1 MATPT
6 VVLVHGAFAESASWN
21 DVIRHL
27 YQNQVT
33 SVAVANPLRSV
44 SIDGAYLRDVLDS
57 IDGPVVLVG
66 HSYGGFVITEAGT
79 HPSVEALVYVGAFA
93 PDHGENAF
101 ELSTKFPGSTLGEA
115 LDAHP
120 VSTGGNEFV
129 IRRDKFHHQFAADVP
144 EQVAGL
150 MGATQRPVTEK
161 ALTEPLPTPT
171 PAWRERPTWFIYGDE
186 DLNIPAELQRFQTQ
200 RAGARVVRELE
211 GASHAISVSQPVEV
225 AEVIL
230 EAVATVRAADHGAV
244 VA

>member
-27 YQNQVT
+27 YQNEVT

-44 SIDGAYLRDVLDS
+44 TIDAAYLRDVLDS
-57 IDGPVVLVG
+57 IPGPIVLVG
-66 HSYGGFVITEAGT
+66 HSYGGFVITEAGS

-101 ELSTKFPGSTLGEA
+101 ELSTKFPGSSLGEA

-129 IRRDKFHHQFAADVP
+129 IRRDAFHHQFAADVP
-144 EQVAGL
+144 VQVAGL
-150 MGATQRPVTEK
+150 MGATQRPVTEA
-161 ALTEPLPTPT
+161 ALTEPLPTET
-171 PAWRERPTWFIYGDE
+171 PAWRARPTWFVYGDE
-186 DLNIPAELQRFQTQ
+186 DLNIPAELQRFQTA
-200 RAGARVVRELE
+200 RAGARVVRELP

-230 EAVATVRAADHGAV
+230 EAVATVRAADRGAA

>member
-27 YQNQVT
+27 HQNQVT

-44 SIDGAYLRDVLDS
+44 TIDAAYLRDVLDS
-57 IDGPVVLVG
+57 IEGPVVLVG

-115 LDAHP
+115 LDVHP
-120 VSTGGNEFV
+120 VSTGGNEFA
-129 IRRDKFHHQFAADVP
+129 IRRDAFAHQFAADVP
-144 EQVAGL
+144 AQVAGL

-161 ALTEPLPTPT
+161 ALTEPLPTET
-171 PAWRERPTWFIYGDE
+171 PAWRTLPTWFIYGDE
-186 DLNIPAELQRFQTQ
+186 DLNIPAELQRFQTE
-200 RAGARVVRELE
+200 RAGARVVREIS
-211 GASHAISVSQPVEV
+211 GASHAISVSQPVAV
-225 AEVIL
+225 AELIL
-230 EAVATVRAADHGAV
+230 EAVATVRAADRGAA

>member
-33 SVAVANPLRSV
+33 SVAAANPLRSV
-44 SIDGAYLRDVLDS
+44 TIDATYLRDVLDS
-57 IDGPVVLVG
+57 IPGPIVLVG
-66 HSYGGFVITEAGT
+66 HSYGGFVITEAGS

-101 ELSTKFPGSTLGEA
+101 ELSTKFPGSSLGEV

-129 IRRDKFHHQFAADVP
+129 IRRDAFHHQFAADVP
-144 EQVAGL
+144 EQIAGL
-150 MGATQRPVTEK
+150 MGATQRPVTEA
-161 ALTEPLPTPT
+161 ALTEPLPTRT
-171 PAWRERPTWFIYGDE
+171 PAWRERPTWFVYGDE
-186 DLNIPAELQRFQTQ
+186 DLNIPAELQRFQTA
-200 RAGARVVRELE
+200 RAGARVVRELP

-230 EAVATVRAADHGAV
+230 EAVATVRAAERGAA

>member
-1 MATPT
+1 MSNPT

-27 YQNQVT
+27 YQNGVT

-44 SIDGAYLRDVLDS
+44 SIDAAYLRDVLDS
-57 IDGPVVLVG
+57 LEGPIVLVG

-79 HPSVEALVYVGAFA
+79 HPSVQALVYVGAFA
-93 PDHGENAF
+93 PEHGENAF

-129 IRRDKFHHQFAADVP
+129 IRRDAFHHQFAADVP

-150 MGATQRPVTEK
+150 MGATQRPVTEA
-161 ALTEPLPTPT
+161 ALTEALPTAT
-171 PAWRERPTWFIYGDE
+171 PAWRERPSWFVYGE
-186 DLNIPAELQRFQTQ
+186 ADLNIPAELQRFQTE
-200 RAGARVVRELE
+200 RAGARAVREIP
-211 GASHAISVSQPVEV
+211 GASHAVGVSQPVAV
-225 AEVIL
+225 AESIL
-230 EAVATVRAADHGAV
+230 EAVATVRAENSGAA

>member
-1 MATPT
+1 MSTPT

-27 YQNQVT
+27 HQNQVT

-44 SIDGAYLRDVLDS
+44 SIDAAYLRDVLDS
-57 IDGPVVLVG
+57 IPGPIVLVG

-129 IRRDKFHHQFAADVP
+129 IRRDAFHHQFAADVP
-144 EQVAGL
+144 QQVAGL
-150 MGATQRPVTEK
+150 MGATQRPVTET
-161 ALTEPLPTPT
+161 ALTEPLPTAT
-171 PAWRERPTWFIYGDE
+171 PAWRERPSWFVYGDE
-186 DLNIPAELQRFQTQ
+186 DLNIPAELQRFQTR
-200 RAGARVVRELE
+200 RAGARVVREIE
-211 GASHAISVSQPVEV
+211 GASHAISVSQPVAV

-230 EAVATVRAADHGAV
+230 EAVATVRATDRGAA